1 MPRNTL
7 LDFLEDYSRQDAV
20 YLVHDDGYR
29 TRQATYRDVGESAHR
44 FAATL
49 KAAGFAP
56 DDKLVIW
63 SENRAEWIVALW
75 GCLAAGVV
83 IVPVDYR
90 ASPDLV
96 RRVCAIVN
104 AKWVLIGEEVERPSD
119 VTGEVRTI
127 SEAVALYDAD
137 RRSALAGRPTVTPV
151 SLAEIIF
158 TSGATA
164 EPKGVTITH
173 RNILANILPIE
184 REMAKYRKVHPAL
197 PPDSVSEP
205 ASAQP
210 HVRPVDGGVRA
221 ADVVGHGRVLARVQ
235 PRRDPPP
242 DQVAPHIGARV
253 CAEGARCS
261 AIARRAPRAGDR
273 RA

>member
-29 TRQATYRDVGESAHR
+29 TRQATYKDVGEAAHR

-63 SENRAEWIVALW
+63 SENRAEWIVAFW

-96 RRVCAIVN
+96 RRVSAIVN
-104 AKWVLIGEEVERPSD
+104 AKWVLIGEEVEPPSN
-119 VTGEVRTI
+119 VTGEVRKI
-127 SEAVALYDAD
+127 SEIVDLYDKSETH
-137 RRSALAGRPTVTPV
+137 RSGRPTTPSPV
-151 SLAEIIF
+151 PLAEIIF

-184 REMAKYRKVHPAL
+184 REMAKYRKVHPTL

-221 ADVVGHGRVLARVQ
+221 ANVVGHGRVLSRVQ

-242 DQVAPHIGARV
+242 DQVAPDIGARL
-253 CAEGARCS
+253 CAEGARRS
-261 AIARRAPRAGDR
+261 AIAR
-273 RA
+273 